1 MSELEFA
8 ASSAKLRGTQ
18 MRSPIFPCL
27 ALLCATLGTAVAA
40 PAEDGLYAVFQT
52 SRGNF
57 TAKLEFEKV
66 PVTVANFVGL
76 AEGSRPWLDTTAGAL
91 RQTPFYNGLT
101 FHRVIPE
108 FMIQSGSRN
117 GLGTDGPGYT
127 FGDEFHATLAHDAAG
142 VLSMANFSISKTG
155 KNSNG
160 SQFFVTLDPTSW
172 LDDKHSV
179 FGRIVEGMDVVLAIG
194 ATGTEGGTPVET
206 TTIEN
211 VTIVRNG
218 AAAEAFSPPQV
229 AGLPVLRDAKPRM
242 KHQAGQ
248 FFVEIPLPP
257 FSRHEF
263 FYSSNLT
270 AWPYL
275 GGLANLAGG
284 DPSDIDLTFT
294 AAGKAKEFYRV
305 VTATYP
311 SQAVDFVGRTLI
323 LDQSSEGEILTL
335 GVTQPQGWDTAVSYG
350 TVSLD
355 GSHYGNLFGYLFENG
370 LNSMEFVVGLSARG
384 VYRYYLCFKSP
395 TEGWFT
401 AQDYYATNRL
411 FWPIFGTFRIAPLP

>member
-1 MSELEFA
+1 
-8 ASSAKLRGTQ
+8 
-18 MRSPIFPCL
+18 MRSPIFPWL

-101 FHRVIPE
+101 FHRVIPG

-117 GLGTDGPGYT
+117 GLGTDGPGYS
-127 FGDEFHATLAHDAAG
+127 FGDEFHPDLAHAAAG
-142 VLSMANFSISKTG
+142 VLSMANSG

-160 SQFFVTLDPTSW
+160 AGFFVTLDPTSW

-179 FGRIVEGMDVVLAIG
+179 FGRIVEGMDVVQAIG

-248 FFVEIPLPP
+248 FSLEFPRPL
-257 FSRHEF
+257 FHRHDVF
-263 FYSSNLT
+263 RS
-270 AWPYL
+270 
-275 GGLANLAGG
+275 ANLA
-284 DPSDIDLTFT
+284 SWAFHAAEVDLLAPAEQSLDVT
-294 AAGKAKEFYRV
+294 ASATGKQKEFYR
-305 VTATYP
+305 
-311 SQAVDFVGRTLI
+311 
-323 LDQSSEGEILTL
+323 
-335 GVTQPQGWDTAVSYG
+335 AVSSAYPHQPASLTG
-350 TVSLD
+350 VSILLELTSAPQSLRFD
-355 GSHYGNLFGYLFENG
+355 FTADQGAGKLPSYGNFYINGSGPGNINSYFFANTLNALYLNIG
-370 LNSMEFVVGLSARG
+370 LTGPGAYSFSFHFNSAVG
-384 VYRYYLCFKSP
+384 
-395 TEGWFT
+395 GWFT
-401 AQDYYATNRL
+401 AQVYGSTNG
-411 FWPIFGTFRIAPLP
+411 FWPIFGTFRIEPLP